1 MLLAAIIQ
9 NLPYMAIIVPVLL
22 GIGLILCFVE
32 AIIPGFGVC
41 GILGILMLVGGTVY
55 FTLGI
60 NEFYWVIVLVLGLIV
75 GLVLIFKVFVRSAKV
90 GKLGKTP
97 IFDTKTNLPV
107 DYDLSG
113 MMSHAKYVDKFGTV
127 ITPCKPAGRIRIGE
141 EEVDVVAKSGFID
154 VGQVVKVVEVLDNDI
169 IVDVVKE

>member
-9 NLPYMAIIVPVLL
+9 NLPYMEIIVPVLL
-22 GIGLILCFVE
+22 VVGLVLCVVE
-32 AIIPGFGVC
+32 AFIPGFGVC
-41 GILGILMLVGGTVY
+41 GILGILMLVSGTIY

-60 NEFYWVIVLVLGLIV
+60 NEFYWVIILILGLIV
-75 GLVLIFKVFVRSAKV
+75 GLVLIFKVLVRSANK
-90 GKLGKTP
+90 GKLAKTP

-113 MMSHAKYVDKFGTV
+113 MMNNSKYIDKFGTV
-127 ITPCKPAGRIRIGE
+127 IMPCKPAGRIKIGE
-141 EEVDVVAKSGFID
+141 EEVDVVAKSGFLD
-154 VGQVVKVVEVLDNDI
+154 VGTIVKVVEVLDNDI